1 MNNKDRKTV
10 PDIRN
15 LEQENEKIVPQVRTC
30 HAVNNCVLEAQYL
43 PVDLPEAG
51 KMF

>member
-1 MNNKDRKTV
+1 MRKTV
-10 PDIRN
+10 PDVPN
-15 LEQENEKIVPQVRTC
+15 YELEAEKIVPQVRTC